1 MTTTTK
7 DRALQSVLFSAA
19 ADCRTLARRGVE
31 RLRPLA
37 IVLAIVA
44 GVGLAGR
51 HLGWIDAYP
60 DSWIVPLKDWIS
72 AAMAWLLHECN
83 LGLFTFKE
91 MTRSIS
97 WLISWP
103 LKGAQGLLY
112 QGIDLSILGGSW
124 RLPHLPW
131 AAVVGIG
138 ALLGLS
144 LQGWRLAAMTAG
156 GLLYL
161 VLFGQ
166 WESAMETL
174 ASVIIAVPLGALLGM
189 VLGIISARTKTA
201 EAAIRPVLDLM
212 QTVPIF
218 AYLVPILFLFGFGP
232 VSAMIGTIIYAAPP
246 MVRCTLMGLRSVPA
260 DVVESG
266 LVSGCSRRQMLFKI
280 FLPSAL
286 PEIMVGLNQ
295 VIMLSLNMVIIASM
309 IGAGGLGYDVLN
321 ALRQLKIGRGL
332 EAGLSIVVLAV
343 ILDRLSQA
351 AARKSKMRERGIGW
365 TRRKSLA
372 AAAAVIIL
380 TGGASVLWDGF
391 YVYPESWSVTTAP
404 FWEGAMTW
412 INLHFYD
419 FFYGLRNLLLIYIL
433 MPVKKFLV
441 ELPWAGVVAALAFI
455 SYRLQGVRLLLVTVG
470 LCLFITVTGY
480 WEKAIIT
487 VYLCGIGAL
496 LSSLGGIFIGIC
508 AAGHRRLTGA
518 LNLLLDTLQTLPAF
532 VYLMPCVILF
542 RVGDVSALIAIVAY
556 AVVPVIR
563 YTLHGISQVPTPV
576 LESSRISGCSKR
588 QLLVK
593 VQLPLALP
601 DIVLGINQTIMMAL
615 SMVVITALIGTR
627 DLGQEVYMALTK
639 ADIGRGLVAGVGVAC
654 IATVTDRLM
663 QAYISAIKHK
673 TGQTP

>member
-7 DRALQSVLFSAA
+7 DRALHNVLFSAA
-19 ADCRTLARRGVE
+19 ADCRTLARKGVE

-37 IVLAIVA
+37 LVLAILA
-44 GVGLAGR
+44 GGGLAGR

-72 AAMAWLLHECN
+72 GAMAWLLHEFD
-83 LGLFTFKE
+83 LGPFTFKE
-91 MTRSIS
+91 LTRSIS

-112 QGIDLSILGGSW
+112 QGLDFTILGRAW
-124 RLPHLPW
+124 HIPHLPW

-138 ALLGLS
+138 ALFGLS

-174 ASVIIAVPLGALLGM
+174 AAVIIAVPLGALLGI
-189 VLGIISARTKTA
+189 VLGCVSARSRAA
-201 EAAIRPVLDLM
+201 ETAIRPVLDLM

-246 MVRCTLMGLRSVPA
+246 MVRCTLLGLRSVPA

-266 LVSGCSRRQMLFKI
+266 LVSGCSKRQMLFKI

-332 EAGLSIVVLAV
+332 EAGFSIVVLAV

-351 AARKSKMRERGIGW
+351 AARKSKERESGGLN
-365 TRRKSLA
+365 RRKSLA
-372 AAAAVIIL
+372 AAAAVVV
-380 TGGASVLWDGF
+380 GAGAASLLWSGF
-391 YVYPESWSVTTAP
+391 YVYPESWSVTTAS
-404 FWEGAMTW
+404 FWENSMTW
-412 INLHFYD
+412 INLNFYD

-441 ELPWAGVVAALAFI
+441 ALPWAAVVSALAYI
-455 SYRLQGVRLLLVTVG
+455 SYRLQGIRLLLLTVG
-470 LCLFITVTGY
+470 LCLFVTVTGY

-496 LSSLGGIFIGIC
+496 LSSAGGILIGIC
-508 AAGHRRLTGA
+508 AAGHRWMTGA
-518 LNLLLDTLQTLPAF
+518 LNLVLDTLQTLPAF

-556 AVVPVIR
+556 AIVPVIR
-563 YTLHGISQVPTPV
+563 YTLHGLSQVPTPV

-593 VQLPLALP
+593 VKLPLALP

-663 QAYISAIKHK
+663 QAYIAVIRRK